1 MRDLAFAGLLVS
13 LLAIAAARPFVGVL
27 LWSWISFM
35 SPHREVFGFAQTMPW
50 AMMTFL
56 VTVFGCIIAREPRKP
71 AINGVTVLLLV
82 FAVLITLTSLT
93 GIGPPEPRW
102 YMYDRVIKILAGLLL
117 TASLLT
123 DRRRIDAL
131 VWLMVIALGY
141 YGVKGGL
148 FTLAT
153 GGKYIVMGPLDSMI
167 EDRNHLAVGLLVI
180 LPIMNYLRMHARH
193 RIVRQ
198 GLVFAMVTTLLS
210 VVGSQSRGALLG
222 LIATAGVFWLRS
234 RGKVVSGIAVVIGLA
249 VAIAFMPDSW
259 VERMQTIK
267 SYDED
272 ESAMGRITMW
282 IAAFDFARM
291 RPLVGGGF
299 RAIYDQGIV
308 NLVSPGTF
316 ARATHSIW
324 LEVMA
329 DHGFPT
335 FFVWLGVIGYGMWY
349 TRRIARLAKGR
360 EDLRW
365 AFDLARMTQV
375 ATVAYMAGGSFL
387 SLSYWDFF
395 WTLMVV
401 TGAVHALVLQAVRQ
415 PAPGTVAGAVPGA
428 LPAWRAQP
436 AGAQQPAGARAAA
449 GLGAATNRA

>member
-1 MRDLAFAGLLVS
+1 MRDLAFAGMLVP
-13 LLAIAAARPFVGVL
+13 LLAMAVARPFVGVL
-27 LWSWISFM
+27 VWSWISFM
-35 SPHREVFGFAQTMPW
+35 NPHREVYGFAQTMPW
-50 AMMTFL
+50 AMLTFL
-56 VTVFGCIIAREPRKP
+56 VTVFGCVLAREPRRP

-82 FAVLITLTSLT
+82 FAALITLTSFT
-93 GIGPPEPRW
+93 GIGPVEPRW

-123 DRRRIDAL
+123 ERRRVDAL

-141 YGVKGGL
+141 YGVKGGI

-153 GGKYIVMGPLDSMI
+153 GGKYIVMGPLESMI
-167 EDRNHLAVGLLVI
+167 EDRNHLAVALLVT
-180 LPIMNYLRMHARH
+180 LPLMNYLRMHARH

-198 GLVFAMVTTLLS
+198 GLVFAMATTLLS
-210 VVGSQSRGALLG
+210 VVGSQSRGALVG

-234 RGKVVSGIAVVIGLA
+234 RGKVVSGIAVLVGIA
-249 VAIAFMPDSW
+249 VAIAFMPESW
-259 VERMQTIK
+259 VERMSTIR
-267 SYDED
+267 SYNED

-282 IAAFDFARM
+282 IAAFNFAM
-291 RPLVGGGF
+291 LRPLVGGGF

-308 NLVSPGTF
+308 NMVSPGTF

-335 FFVWLGVIGYGMWY
+335 FFVWLGIIGYGMWY
-349 TRRIARLAKGR
+349 TRRIAKLAKGR

-375 ATVAYMAGGSFL
+375 SAVAYMSGGSFL

-395 WTLMVV
+395 WTLLVV
-401 TGAVHALVLQAVRQ
+401 TGATHTLVRQAVQEQARVA
-415 PAPGTVAGAVPGA
+415 APGTLQG
-428 LPAWRAQP
+428 WRPRP
-436 AGAQQPAGARAAA
+436 AGALRT
-449 GLGAATNRA
+449 ATNRA